1 MQETLSFQH
10 YFLSLLAV
18 ANNISAIGMF
28 VAICQGRSK
37 EEQLKLCR
45 VATLTAVITMLTAM
59 LAGKL
64 ILEFF
69 EISINA
75 FRIAG
80 GLLLCSTGLNMLQS
94 DPSDDE
100 KTTIP
105 ILSKV
110 IPVAIVPIGIPLTT
124 GGGTISTVIMFS
136 GPLTDW
142 ALTLRLLAAILL
154 MGIVIFLI
162 FRYSAELSHYL
173 GAVGLDVVVKIM
185 GLITLAIGVQFVITG
200 LSALFPVLLK

>member
-1 MQETLSFQH
+1 MQESLSFQH

-18 ANNISAIGMF
+18 ANNVSAIGMF

-37 EEQLKLCR
+37 EEQLKLCH
-45 VATLTAVITMLTAM
+45 VATLTAVFTMLTAM
-59 LAGKL
+59 FAGKL

-69 EISINA
+69 EISIDA

-80 GLLLCSTGLNMLQS
+80 GLLLCSSGMKMLQS
-94 DPSDDE
+94 DPADTQV
-100 KTTIP
+100 KIVP
-105 ILSKV
+105 VLSKV

-136 GPLTDW
+136 GSLLNWPLTF
-142 ALTLRLLAAILL
+142 RLLAAIFL
-154 MGIVIFLI
+154 MGVVIFLI

-173 GAVGLDVVVKIM
+173 GAVGLDVVIKIM

-200 LSALFPVLLK
+200 ITDLFPVLAR

>member
-18 ANNISAIGMF
+18 ANNMSAIGLF

-37 EEQLKLCR
+37 KEQLKLCQ

-59 LAGKL
+59 LAGKM

-69 EISINA
+69 GISINA

-94 DPSDDE
+94 HSADDQVAV
-100 KTTIP
+100 TP
-105 ILSKV
+105 VLSKV

-124 GGGTISTVIMFS
+124 GGGTISTVIVLS
-136 GPLTDW
+136 E
-142 ALTLRLLAAILL
+142 TLFNWGVTFRLLAAILL
-154 MGIVIFLI
+154 MGIVIFLT
-162 FRYSAELSHYL
+162 FRYSAELAHYL

-200 LSALFPVLLK
+200 LRAVFPILAN